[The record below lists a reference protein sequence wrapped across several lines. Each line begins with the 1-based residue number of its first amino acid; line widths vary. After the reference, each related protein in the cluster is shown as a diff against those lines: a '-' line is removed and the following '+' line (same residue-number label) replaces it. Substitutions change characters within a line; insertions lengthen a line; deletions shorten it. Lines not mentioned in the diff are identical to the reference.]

1 MISAV
6 TVPPRALTTHNQTTL
21 AQLEALIKTKPL
33 DNSRL
38 LTLLLAI
45 TADDADNPKLNS
57 HIERIFNLL
66 LMAVL
71 SPVPSE
77 AGEER

>member
-1 MISAV
+1 MTSAA
-6 TVPPRALTTHNQTTL
+6 TAPPRLLTTQNQATL
-21 AQLEALIKTKPL
+21 AQLESLIKNKPL
-33 DNSRL
+33 DHSRL

-45 TADDADNPKLNS
+45 TADDADNPKLSS
-57 HIERIFNLL
+57 HIERVFNLL

-77 AGEER
+77 AGEGG